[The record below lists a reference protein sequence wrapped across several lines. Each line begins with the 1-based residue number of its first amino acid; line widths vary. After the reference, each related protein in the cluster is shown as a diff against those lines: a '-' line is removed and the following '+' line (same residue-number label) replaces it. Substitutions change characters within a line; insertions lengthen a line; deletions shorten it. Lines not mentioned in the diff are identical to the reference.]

1 MDKAELAALDRAAT
15 QGFMEA
21 FPGANSHCFEAR
33 LVVGGECV
41 AFADGMPHYA
51 ADGDVIGIDLS
62 PDAEFLMTLW
72 NAYRTGKLV
81 LIGPDAVATVGMALC
96 QSALGPKACP
106 CVEKG
111 EFRCSDAHPGDQA
124 RAALAALGVKP

>member
-1 MDKAELAALDRAAT
+1 MTEAEKLAALDRAAT
-15 QGFMEA
+15 KM
-21 FPGANSHCFEAR
+21 ANRCEGISHAIHDIADRCEDEGDRVYLGSTNDAHSLLRQAR
-33 LVVGGECV
+33 E
-41 AFADGMPHYA
+41 
-51 ADGDVIGIDLS
+51 
-62 PDAEFLMTLW
+62 LMAISDKL
-72 NAYRTGKLV
+72 RTGKLV